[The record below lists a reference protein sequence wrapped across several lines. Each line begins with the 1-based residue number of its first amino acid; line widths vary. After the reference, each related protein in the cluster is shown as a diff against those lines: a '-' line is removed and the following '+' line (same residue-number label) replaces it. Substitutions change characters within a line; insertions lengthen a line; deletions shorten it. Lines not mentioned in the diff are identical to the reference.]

1 VLIIDYIGFEHH
13 VNVLLVSTFQNIFS
27 VFNLLPT
34 SIFSDD
40 DLTREKFTELK
51 PITQSLPNLV
61 FFSSLTTTYLQIQRC
76 SEF

>member
-13 VNVLLVSTFQNIFS
+13 VNILLVSTLQNFSS

-34 SIFSDD
+34 SIFSGD

-51 PITQSLPNLV
+51 PITQSLPN
-61 FFSSLTTTYLQIQRC
+61 
-76 SEF
+76 

>member
-1 VLIIDYIGFEHH
+1 VLIIDYIGFEHD
-13 VNVLLVSTFQNIFS
+13 VNVYLVSTLQNFCS
-27 VFNLLPT
+27 VFNLLPI

>member
-1 VLIIDYIGFEHH
+1 MLIIDYIGFEHH

-51 PITQSLPNLV
+51 PITQSLPN
-61 FFSSLTTTYLQIQRC
+61 
-76 SEF
+76 

>member
-1 VLIIDYIGFEHH
+1 MLIIDYIGFEHH
-13 VNVLLVSTFQNIFS
+13 VNVLLVSTLQNFSS

-51 PITQSLPNLV
+51 PITQSLPN
-61 FFSSLTTTYLQIQRC
+61 
-76 SEF
+76 